1 MNNTDNTATNL
12 VKAIFIN
19 GKLSS
24 LQYLGKMMG
33 QFTVPLED
41 NLIWKDMLEFC
52 PEWFDYTK
60 EECDASS
67 PFFVAHH
74 LEPMC
79 SPYRAA
85 RIENPYQDST
95 VMVYGI
101 MN

>member
-1 MNNTDNTATNL
+1 MNNIDNTTTNL

-24 LQYLGKMMG
+24 LQYLGKMRG